1 MLHLGYVL
9 QFVID
14 GLNNGSLSCQHPV
27 RDSHDGTLHVALQ
40 FRYQLYAV
48 NKQPLE
54 ESFADISLV
63 PDELAI
69 EELHERLV
77 LKGLAVIDITW
88 GNHEVKQSPLFV
100 ANQMQLEPKEPPHGA
115 FASLSDALECL
126 VDMNALVPANSQRG
140 AVNEADSCALAQQDL
155 LDEKRQRDSDFLF
168 QLNEAVVG
176 HKMREQVAEMTRHML
191 QIEVL

>member
-14 GLNNGSLSCQHPV
+14 GLNNGSLPCQHPV
-27 RDSHDGTLHVALQ
+27 RDSHVGTLHVALQ

-69 EELHERLV
+69 EELHERLA

-88 GNHEVKQSPLFV
+88 GNHEVKQFPFS
-100 ANQMQLEPKEPPHGA
+100 
-115 FASLSDALECL
+115 
-126 VDMNALVPANSQRG
+126 
-140 AVNEADSCALAQQDL
+140 
-155 LDEKRQRDSDFLF
+155 
-168 QLNEAVVG
+168 
-176 HKMREQVAEMTRHML
+176 L
-191 QIEVL
+191 QIRCSLNPKNHPMEHLPL